1 MRIKLR
7 YFASIRE
14 MIGIVGDEVTL
25 QEESTVDALIEKLKM
40 DHARLRD
47 MDRILVA
54 VDGEYVKPNA
64 LLHDGD
70 IVALFPPVS
79 GG

>member
-1 MRIKLR
+1 MRVRLR

-25 QEESTVDALIEKLKM
+25 QEGSTVHVLIEKLKM
-40 DHARLRD
+40 DHTRLSD
-47 MDRILVA
+47 MDLILVA
-54 VDGEYVKPNA
+54 VDGEYVEPDT
-64 LLHDGD
+64 LLREGD
-70 IVALFPPVS
+70 VVALFPPVS

>member
-1 MRIKLR
+1 MRVRLK

-14 MIGIVGDEVTL
+14 MIGIVGEEVTL
-25 QEESTVDALIEKLKM
+25 QEGSTVHDLIKKLKM

-47 MDRILVA
+47 MDLILVA
-54 VDGEYVKPNA
+54 VDGEYVKPDT
-64 LLHDGD
+64 LLREGD
-70 IVALFPPVS
+70 VVALFPPVS

>member
-1 MRIKLR
+1 MRVKLR

-14 MIGIVGDEVTL
+14 LIGIVGEEVTL
-25 QEESTVDALIEKLKM
+25 QEGSTVDTLIKKLKM
-40 DHARLRD
+40 DHVGLRD

-54 VDGEYVKPNA
+54 VDGEYVEPDI
-64 LLHDGD
+64 LLREGD
-70 IVALFPPVS
+70 VVALFPPVS

>member
-1 MRIKLR
+1 MRVRLR

-14 MIGIVGDEVTL
+14 MIGVVGEEVTL
-25 QEESTVDALIEKLKM
+25 QEGSTVDALIKKLKT
-40 DHARLRD
+40 DHTYLRD

-70 IVALFPPVS
+70 VVALFPPVS

>member
-1 MRIKLR
+1 MRVRLR

-14 MIGIVGDEVTL
+14 TIGIVGEEVTL
-25 QEESTVDALIEKLKM
+25 QEGSTVDTLIEKLKI
-40 DHARLRD
+40 DHKRLRD
-47 MDRILVA
+47 MDLILVA

-64 LLHDGD
+64 LLHEGD
-70 IVALFPPVS
+70 VVALFPPVS